1 MIPVRSAR
9 GSYSFAQA
17 AEVLGVSADELR
29 AMIRSHIVETEEE
42 LANLPVANLQPSD
55 LLVLRLLCQAR
66 QAALPPEG

>member
-9 GSYSFAQA
+9 GPYSFAQA
-17 AEVLGVSADELR
+17 AEALGVSAEELR

-55 LLVLRLLCQAR
+55 LLVLRLLFQAR
-66 QAALPPEG
+66 QPAMTAES